1 MNNEYTIRFL
11 HILASVVI
19 AGLIIFLFPQ
29 AEIPSYITIFI
40 SLFLAFLFITVQ
52 VSNPE
57 LNKQLT
63 FFQQIKKYL
72 SQSSSIFF
80 VLLIVSF
87 LIAIFVGFYKKIY
100 ELQPPQEFTTLKWVS
115 FIVLTFQL
123 GLLFMYLINEVKD
136 TISMKEGNSL
146 RDKIYSV
153 LMKNGKLYVNLLTL
167 VNSFITLALYVI
179 IAKFTT
185 DG

>member
-11 HILASVVI
+11 HILASFII
-19 AGLIIFLFPQ
+19 AGTIIFLFPQ

-52 VSNPE
+52 VSNPKQNVE
-57 LNKQLT
+57 LSFL
-63 FFQQIKKYL
+63 QQVIKYFK
-72 SQSSSIFF
+72 QSSSILF

-87 LIAIFVGFYKKIY
+87 LIAIFVGYHKKIY
-100 ELQPPQEFTTLKWVS
+100 EITPPQEFTTLKWVS
-115 FIVLTFQL
+115 FVLLIFQV
-123 GLLFMYLINEVKD
+123 GLLFMYLINEAKD
-136 TISMKEGNSL
+136 TLAIKQNNSMA
-146 RDKIYSV
+146 DKIYST
-153 LMKNGKLYVNLLTL
+153 LMKNGKLYVNLLTIINAF
-167 VNSFITLALYVI
+167 VTLALYVV

>member
-1 MNNEYTIRFL
+1 
-11 HILASVVI
+11 
-19 AGLIIFLFPQ
+19 
-29 AEIPSYITIFI
+29 
-40 SLFLAFLFITVQ
+40 
-52 VSNPE
+52 
-57 LNKQLT
+57 
-63 FFQQIKKYL
+63 
-72 SQSSSIFF
+72 
-80 VLLIVSF
+80 
-87 LIAIFVGFYKKIY
+87 
-100 ELQPPQEFTTLKWVS
+100 
-115 FIVLTFQL
+115 
-123 GLLFMYLINEVKD
+123 LLFMYLINEVKD

>member
-1 MNNEYTIRFL
+1 M
-11 HILASVVI
+11 
-19 AGLIIFLFPQ
+19 
-29 AEIPSYITIFI
+29 
-40 SLFLAFLFITVQ
+40 
-52 VSNPE
+52 
-57 LNKQLT
+57 
-63 FFQQIKKYL
+63 

-115 FIVLTFQL
+115 FVLLTFQL

-136 TISMKEGNSL
+136 TISIKEGNSL
-146 RDKIYSV
+146 REKIYSV

-167 VNSFITLALYVI
+167 VNSFITLALY
-179 IAKFTT
+179 
-185 DG
+185 GNYC